1 MVVLNPSWIRISRRA
16 AFIKFQ
22 DYDSLVPGTGHSHQY
37 FHTGPWGT
45 LNLSARLRSTWG
57 GSAGIFCSSEPRAL
71 YFPKP
76 FESLSFA
83 TSKFLITYPQL
94 HHHKQGNLWGSVWD
108 FNLSQVSPIF
118 KWIGSWSNFLQSY
131 STHLSQSILCDLN
144 PVLLLSHNPTWTLW
158 WSPSNKM

>member
-16 AFIKFQ
+16 FIKFQ
-22 DYDSLVPGTGHSHQY
+22 DYDSLVSGTGHSHQY

-94 HHHKQGNLWGSVWD
+94 HHHKLREIYGVLYGISIFPRWV
-108 FNLSQVSPIF
+108 LSLSELGAGLIF
-118 KWIGSWSNFLQSY
+118 FSLTLHISARAFFVTSIQSY
-131 STHLSQSILCDLN
+131 FYPIIPLE
-144 PVLLLSHNPTWTLW
+144 PFG